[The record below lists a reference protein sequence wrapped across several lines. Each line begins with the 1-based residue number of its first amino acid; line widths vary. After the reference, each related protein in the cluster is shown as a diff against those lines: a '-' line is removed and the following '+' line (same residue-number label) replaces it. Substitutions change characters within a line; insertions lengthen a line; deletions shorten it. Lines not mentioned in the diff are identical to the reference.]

1 MKCMK
6 VDEGDEKGRNTET
19 IMIMNGV
26 EDDFSGNGEQYQLVH
41 HDTGL
46 TMQVNEHGQIPEG
59 WVILDNQ
66 STVDWITNSN
76 LLTNIRV
83 IESTMTV
90 MALPTRWVIW
100 RATV

>member
-1 MKCMK
+1 MKA
-6 VDEGDEKGRNTET
+6 DEKRRNTET
-19 IMIMNGV
+19 TMIMNGV
-26 EDDFSGNGEQYQLVH
+26 GEGDFNGQGEQYQLVH

-46 TMQVNEHGQIPEG
+46 TMQVNEHSQIPEG

-66 STVDWITNSN
+66 STVDWFTNSN

-90 MALPTRWVIW
+90 MALPSRWVI
-100 RATV
+100 

>member
-1 MKCMK
+1 MHEGRRKTAK
-6 VDEGDEKGRNTET
+6 YQDNHDLGEGDF
-19 IMIMNGV
+19 NGK
-26 EDDFSGNGEQYQLVH
+26 GEQYQLVH

-46 TMQVNEHGQIPEG
+46 TMQVNEHSQIPEG

-66 STVDWITNSN
+66 STVDWFTNSN

-90 MALPTRWVIW
+90 MALPSRWVI
-100 RATV
+100 